1 MNWDDVRI
9 FLAVHRL
16 GTLRGAAQQLG
27 IDQTTVGRRLNGLEG
42 ALGSRLFLRTTDGF
56 VLTRSGEQVLE
67 SAMEMERVAVSFE
80 RRSEGADERV
90 EGEVRVTTTD
100 TLALDFVIPAIE
112 VLQARHPGVRVVLS
126 TTPRLLDLSRREAD
140 IAIRTERP
148 DLQGLIV
155 RRLGSW
161 EVGLYAS
168 RSYVARRGMP
178 KPGGDFAGHDLAVYQ
193 PGVTKRQQGT
203 LVGESKAL
211 GRIVAELDSSLML
224 TSFVR
229 AGLAMAELPTYL
241 AQRYPELVRIW
252 PGKRRGSPYEA
263 WMVLHADLARTARV
277 RVVVDTLARQ
287 FAGAS

>member
-16 GTLRGAAQQLG
+16 GTLSGAAQQLG

-42 ALGSRLFLRTTDGF
+42 TLGSRLFLRTTDGF

-67 SAMEMERVAVSFE
+67 SAMEMERLAVSFE
-80 RRSEGADERV
+80 RHSEGADKRV

-100 TLALDFVIPAIE
+100 TLAIDFVIPAIE
-112 VLQARHPGVRVVLS
+112 RLQTRHPGIRVLLS

-148 DLQGLIV
+148 EQQGLIV

-168 RSYVARRGMP
+168 RSYVARRGEP
-178 KPGGDFAGHDLAVYQ
+178 KPGGEFVGHDLAVYL
-193 PGVTKRQQGT
+193 PGVTKRQQET
-203 LVGESKAL
+203 LVGESRAQ
-211 GRIVAELDSSLML
+211 GRVVAELDSSLML
-224 TSFVR
+224 WTFVR
-229 AGLAMAELPTYL
+229 AGLALGELPTYM

-252 PGKRRGSPYEA
+252 PSRRRHSPYEA
-263 WMVLHADLARTARV
+263 WMVMHADLARTARV
-277 RVVVDTLARQ
+277 RVVVEALAGQ
-287 FAGAS
+287 FNL